1 MPTYTEKAS
10 PGYIES
16 SSSTKGRTKEDIRYT
31 QILPGHILDDA
42 PMLDSLLKAYYTFL
56 NLDEFIYQE
65 TLTFTDVILG
75 GQAQFRIPDPENNN
89 DQFFNDFDGSNSTLI
104 VNQLDGTTLP
114 ISLNDIN
121 VAITNGNELPG
132 SL

>member
-1 MPTYTEKAS
+1 MPTYTEKNS

-16 SSSTKGRTKEDIRYT
+16 SGSTKNKTKEDIRYS
-31 QILPGHILDDA
+31 QLLPAHILEDA

-65 TLTFTDVILG
+65 TKTFTDVILN

-89 DQFFNDFDGSNSTLI
+89 DEFFVDPTGASSTLDRKS
-104 VNQLDGTTLP
+104 V
-114 ISLNDIN
+114 
-121 VAITNGNELPG
+121 V
-132 SL
+132 